1 MASSSAPASVF
12 DNHRFRAEFN
22 QTLFESIIRRKKV
35 TPEVGFNLDEDEYP
49 QIKEQIALRGWRR
62 LAAPITEISEL
73 LVQEFYANTA
83 VSDEEME
90 HVGQLPYKSYVRGV
104 EVDFSPKN
112 IRRVMRFKE
121 ETPGVEMDYTTHQ
134 ATNQW
139 LDEVLAELCVP
150 GATWKLSSSQPAVS
164 IQLRRAEL
172 FPLTRGWQ
180 EFIIHSL
187 VPTGNKSEITVARAI
202 LIHAIMKGEEVRVE
216 DIIADN
222 MAVIAQ
228 GLHGKG
234 KLCFSSTIYKLCKDA
249 KVPLREFKRTTRI
262 PQEKPI
268 MAKRIEST
276 RLPRNVPHQQQD
288 KDDEDQPMPQ
298 AEGGNEED
306 QNQQQY
312 HQFQQPPQQHYPKF
326 QQNFENQYHQDLQ
339 GIEEHLSSMQFFQ
352 QSFYENMQKSQGD
365 YMEEVKAIKAKQEEL
380 WNNTNRF
387 HSQIRKEQD
396 MLGREIQ
403 EIRKNQINQTLMSSQ
418 KANAKKKLEQ
428 VVERQARELAE
439 MKKQLNQWTRNASAR
454 EQANPNLS
462 EIPINHIPDLMQTN
476 AEKGRPMFYGA
487 LKSHVGTSA
496 SSQSAQQEPIPLR
509 TAPPLPGY
517 QPLHGPTSASSQS
530 AQQEPIP
537 LRTAPPLPGY
547 QPPHGPPN

>member
-1 MASSSAPASVF
+1 M
-12 DNHRFRAEFN
+12 
-22 QTLFESIIRRKKV
+22 
-35 TPEVGFNLDEDEYP
+35 
-49 QIKEQIALRGWRR
+49 
-62 LAAPITEISEL
+62 TEISKL
-73 LVQEFYANTA
+73 PVQEFYANAA

-104 EVDFSPKN
+104 EVVFSPKN

-121 ETPGVEMDYTTHQ
+121 ETQGAEADYTTLQ
-134 ATNQW
+134 AIDQR

-150 GATWKLSSSQPAVS
+150 GATWKLSSSQPAVP
-164 IQLRRAEL
+164 IQLRRAGL
-172 FPLTRGWQ
+172 FPLARGWQ

-187 VPTGNKSEITVARAI
+187 VPIGKKSKIIVAKAI

-234 KLCFSSTIYKLCKDA
+234 KLGFPSTIYKLCKDA

-262 PQEKPI
+262 PQENPI
-268 MAKRIEST
+268 TAKRMEST
-276 RLPRNVPHQQQD
+276 RLPRNVPQQQQD
-288 KDDEDQPMPQ
+288 EDDEDQPMPQ

-312 HQFQQPPQQHYPKF
+312 HQFQQPPKQHYPQF

-339 GIEEHLSSMQFFQ
+339 GIEEYLSSMQFTQ
-352 QSFYENMQKSQGD
+352 QSFYGNMQKSQAE
-365 YMEEVKAIKAKQEEL
+365 YMEEVKAIKAKQVEL

-396 MLGREIQ
+396 MLAWEIQ

-418 KANAKKKLEQ
+418 K
-428 VVERQARELAE
+428 
-439 MKKQLNQWTRNASAR
+439 S
-454 EQANPNLS
+454 
-462 EIPINHIPDLMQTN
+462 N
-476 AEKGRPMFYGA
+476 AE
-487 LKSHVGTSA
+487 
-496 SSQSAQQEPIPLR
+496 
-509 TAPPLPGY
+509 
-517 QPLHGPTSASSQS
+517 
-530 AQQEPIP
+530 
-537 LRTAPPLPGY
+537 
-547 QPPHGPPN
+547 